1 MVRGKKGIEE
11 TLFVRNRGLA
21 GLGRIPRTLVP
32 KAKALGVRIMAYDP
46 YVSKDTAAELGVE
59 MVGFEQLLRESDF
72 VSLYAALTK
81 DNRHMMGL
89 EQFKKV
95 NYPPA
100 CWEGN
105 SLRAERNNLIAFPP
119 DCFVVCHRQT
129 PRNDNRQ
136 S

>member
-11 TLFVRNRGLA
+11 ALFVRNRGLA

-81 DNRHMMGL
+81 DNRHIMGL

-100 CWEGN
+100 CWGG
-105 SLRAERNNLIAFPP
+105 
-119 DCFVVCHRQT
+119 
-129 PRNDNRQ
+129 
-136 S
+136 